1 MTETKRAATMTP
13 QSSVDNDLSANDLIA
28 ARRASARR
36 TALIAAGIAVSV
48 YLGFIVLNWVSQ

>member
-1 MTETKRAATMTP
+1 MTATKRPATMTP
-13 QSSVDNDLSANDLIA
+13 QSSVDHDLIA
-28 ARRASARR
+28 VRRASARR

>member
-1 MTETKRAATMTP
+1 MTP
-13 QSSVDNDLSANDLIA
+13 QSSVDNDLVA